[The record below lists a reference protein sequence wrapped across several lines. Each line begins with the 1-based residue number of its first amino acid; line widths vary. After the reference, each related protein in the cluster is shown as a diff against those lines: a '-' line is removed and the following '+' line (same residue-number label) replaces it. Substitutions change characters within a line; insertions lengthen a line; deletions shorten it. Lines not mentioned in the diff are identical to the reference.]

1 MLFDGHIG
9 SRVTA
14 LVDGQLSAAEEER
27 AWAHVHSCPPCRRLV
42 EGEGW
47 VKTRLSC
54 LGMTAAEQAAP
65 DHLKGALCG
74 AGWPVAAAGPA
85 TMPVENRSRRYA
97 GLAALGA
104 GSAGAAMFG
113 VLALTSPADAPVDRR
128 LPLTSVVKN
137 GGQQTVRTPAPA
149 TASVPASAWQ
159 APARVG
165 AGLNTLGR

>member
-27 AWAHVHSCPPCRRLV
+27 AWAHIHSCPPCRRLV

-54 LGMTAAEQAAP
+54 LGMTATEQAAP

-74 AGWPVAAAGPA
+74 VGWPVSVDGPA
-85 TMPVENRSRRYA
+85 AMPIENRSRRYA

-113 VLALTSPADAPVDRR
+113 VLALSSPADAPVDRR

-149 TASVPASAWQ
+149 TASAWQ

>member
-1 MLFDGHIG
+1 MLFDNHIG

-14 LVDGQLSAAEEER
+14 LIDGQLSAAEEER
-27 AWAHVHSCPPCRRLV
+27 AWAHVHSCSSCRRLV

-54 LGMTAAEQAAP
+54 LGMTATEQAAP

-74 AGWPVAAAGPA
+74 AGWPMNVPAA
-85 TMPVENRSRRYA
+85 MPVENRSRRYA

-128 LPLTSVVKN
+128 LPLTSVVKSPA
-137 GGQQTVRTPAPA
+137 QQTGRTA
-149 TASVPASAWQ
+149 TPTPPTAWQ

-165 AGLNTLGR
+165 VGLNSLGR

>member
-1 MLFDGHIG
+1 MLFDAHIG

-27 AWAHVHSCPPCRRLV
+27 AWAHIHSCRPCRQLV

-54 LGMTAAEQAAP
+54 LGMTATEQAAP

-74 AGWPVAAAGPA
+74 AGWPMAIDGPPA
-85 TMPVENRSRRYA
+85 MPVENRSRRYA

-128 LPLTSVVKN
+128 VPLTSVVKSPAQN
-137 GGQQTVRTPAPA
+137 SRTPAPT
-149 TASVPASAWQ
+149 TAFAWQ
-159 APARVG
+159 TPARVG
-165 AGLNTLGR
+165 VGLNTLGR